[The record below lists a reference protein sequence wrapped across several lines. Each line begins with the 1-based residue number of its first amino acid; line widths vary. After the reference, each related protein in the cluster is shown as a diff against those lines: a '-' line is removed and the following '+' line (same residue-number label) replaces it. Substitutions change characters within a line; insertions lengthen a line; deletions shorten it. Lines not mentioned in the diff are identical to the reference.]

1 MKNLTIFSKHFWPE
15 NFKINDIAF
24 KLKKRITVH
33 VFTSEPNY
41 NNFNYKHKKKEV
53 IYKGVKIRYFN
64 TFKKTKD
71 NFINIFLDYFSY
83 IFNLTLR
90 MNFFLKEKS
99 DITLTFATS
108 PIFQA
113 IPAIYFSKLKNIPSI
128 IWVQDLWPEVLEDTG
143 YVKNKLILKLIN
155 RLVNIIYNSSDFI
168 LVQSDSFKKHLL
180 KNYDL
185 KNKILTLHQPSEF
198 KFQKF
203 DKKKKKIFY
212 ITYAGN
218 FGKAQNFDTII
229 NAFKSE
235 KLNKQ
240 VKLIL
245 IGSGKK
251 FEYIK
256 NEIKLNNLKDKI
268 ILKNYVNK
276 KKLLQIYKLSSA
288 FFLSLNDG
296 KSLNKTIPGK
306 FQTYLAF
313 GKPMIVNSNSDLNK
327 LIIKNKIGF
336 ASKNKDLK
344 GLISDI
350 NKISKLS
357 ENNKKKIYLSSKKV
371 YEENFNI
378 NDISDKL
385 IKILEKVKNRYAKE
399 TIL

>member
-1 MKNLTIFSKHFWPE
+1 M
-15 NFKINDIAF
+15 
-24 KLKKRITVH
+24 
-33 VFTSEPNY
+33 
-41 NNFNYKHKKKEV
+41 
-53 IYKGVKIRYFN
+53 
-64 TFKKTKD
+64 
-71 NFINIFLDYFSY
+71 
-83 IFNLTLR
+83 
-90 MNFFLKEKS
+90 
-99 DITLTFATS
+99 
-108 PIFQA
+108 
-113 IPAIYFSKLKNIPSI
+113 
-128 IWVQDLWPEVLEDTG
+128 
-143 YVKNKLILKLIN
+143 
-155 RLVNIIYNSSDFI
+155 
-168 LVQSDSFKKHLL
+168 
-180 KNYDL
+180 
-185 KNKILTLHQPSEF
+185 
-198 KFQKF
+198 
-203 DKKKKKIFY
+203 
-212 ITYAGN
+212 GN

-229 NAFKSE
+229 NAFKSG

-256 NEIKLNNLKDKI
+256 NKIKLNNLNDKI
-268 ILKNYVNK
+268 ILQNYANK

-313 GKPMIVNSNSDLNK
+313 GKPMIINSNSDLNK
-327 LIIKNKIGF
+327 FIIKNKLGF

-378 NDISDKL
+378 NDISNKL
-385 IKILEKVKNRYAKE
+385 IKILEKVKNRYAKK